1 VVIPFGSWIGIGP
14 AREGEKEGR
23 KEDEANNYNR
33 RSLERGKR
41 EINLGS

>member
-1 VVIPFGSWIGIGP
+1 MVRGLASDPRG
-14 AREGEKEGR
+14 RERRKEGR